1 MIEWLKKL
9 FKRKEKKVEKAE
21 TCRMVEDKTMLELRT
36 MVGRIEFHEG
46 LRLKPYRCTLGK
58 LTIGIGRCIDT
69 NPFTTE
75 ELIAIGDWKHGI
87 TKAMAYMLCQN
98 DINRCIKELK
108 KEIPF
113 FANLDKE
120 RQYALIDLCFNMGID
135 GLKKFKK
142 MLEALGTGNYCR
154 ASDELLNSKYA
165 NQVGK
170 RAQRIALLIR
180 EGRWE
185 INV

>member
-9 FKRKEKKVEKAE
+9 FGLKEKKVEKAE

-36 MVGRIEFHEG
+36 MVDRIEFHEG
-46 LRLKPYRCTLGK
+46 LRLEPYRCTRGK

-75 ELIAIGDWKHGI
+75 EKVAIGDWRHGI

-98 DINRCIKELK
+98 DIQRCIKELK
-108 KEIPF
+108 KEVPF
-113 FANLDKE
+113 FINLDKE
-120 RQYALIDLCFNMGID
+120 RQFALIDLCFNMGIEK
-135 GLKKFKK
+135 LKKFKK
-142 MLEALGTGNYCR
+142 MLAALGAGSYQR
-154 ASDELLNSKYA
+154 ASEELLDSKYA
-165 NQVGK
+165 TQVGS
-170 RAQRIALLIR
+170 RAKRIAILIR

-185 INV
+185 VNV